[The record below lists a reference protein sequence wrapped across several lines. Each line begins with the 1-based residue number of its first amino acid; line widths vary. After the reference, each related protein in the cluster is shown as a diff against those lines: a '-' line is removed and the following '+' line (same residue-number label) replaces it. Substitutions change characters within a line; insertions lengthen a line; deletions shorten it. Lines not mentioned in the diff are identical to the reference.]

1 MNIIIKSCIF
11 FRSHKHLHVCV
22 LFVLWW
28 NIHVSTMPHWGYKH
42 DCFYPWLLLKIQND
56 FNVSYC
62 DFVTIDGWWKFKNI
76 LLWCQNLK
84 NYFTCT
90 VLVQVMDSYMLLV
103 LSFNYII
110 YCREISHGSYHQQPV
125 DDIILWGT
133 CTCILIRMN
142 VQLYELVLIHM

>member
-1 MNIIIKSCIF
+1 MNIIMKSCIF

-28 NIHVSTMPHWGYKH
+28 NIHVSTMPHWGCKH

-62 DFVTIDGWWKFKNI
+62 DFVTIDCWWKFKNV

-90 VLVQVMDSYMLLV
+90 VLVQVIKEARGNKGASLSTFMSLAGRYCLLMP
-103 LSFNYII
+103 
-110 YCREISHGSYHQQPV
+110 Q
-125 DDIILWGT
+125 T
-133 CTCILIRMN
+133 LIKN
-142 VQLYELVLIHM
+142 NGVI